1 MSVVDD
7 WIFLYVSGETVLT
20 VINAF
25 WEIAL
30 FRRGP
35 EELPSSQI
43 LLSFAIL
50 SYLVVNGLGAS
61 LVGASPVLVPV
72 VDLLL
77 LGAAGAGLLFAAGYP
92 QRLRQMLTA
101 LCGADAVVQ
110 FISLPFSAMMASS
123 PSLLS
128 TIALVVLLL
137 WSLAVY
143 GSIFS
148 RAVSQSFG
156 IGIAITVV
164 YFVMRF
170 QIISGFIPAT

>member
-1 MSVVDD
+1 MIGVFSQ
-7 WIFLYVSGETVLT
+7 LHGEIVLT

-35 EELPSSQI
+35 EDLPTSQ
-43 LLSFAIL
+43 LLLIVAIL
-50 SYLVVNGLGAS
+50 GYLISNGAGAA
-61 LVGASPVLVPV
+61 LVGASPVLVPLI
-72 VDLLL
+72 DLLL
-77 LGAAGAGLLFAAGYP
+77 LVTAGAGLLFAAGYP
-92 QRLRQMLTA
+92 QRLQQMLTA

-110 FISLPFSAMMASS
+110 FISLPFSAMMAGT
-123 PSLLS
+123 PTLLS

-148 RAVSQSFG
+148 RAISQSFG
-156 IGIAITVV
+156 IGIALTFL
-164 YFVMRF
+164 YFVVRF
-170 QIISGFIPAT
+170 QIVSGLIPAT